1 MCGQSVKP
9 MLRYRQLF
17 ARLVPAMIIP
27 NTIEL
32 LSGIKPGTFLS
43 DDISCFDQAEI
54 EELAAVLGCL
64 IYAPSSLRKI
74 L

>member
-1 MCGQSVKP
+1 
-9 MLRYRQLF
+9 
-17 ARLVPAMIIP
+17 MIIP

-74 L
+74 LQKKV